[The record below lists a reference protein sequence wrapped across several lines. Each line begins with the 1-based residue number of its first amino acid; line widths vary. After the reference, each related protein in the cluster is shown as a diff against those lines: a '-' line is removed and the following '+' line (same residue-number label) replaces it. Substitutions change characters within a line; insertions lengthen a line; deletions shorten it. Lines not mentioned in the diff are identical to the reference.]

1 MKKNYTPEF
10 KAQVVREILREQ
22 KTMSEIASEYG
33 IHPVQ
38 LSQWKKAALDNLA
51 AVFVDER
58 KVTKQQRLQEQEIDR
73 LYARVGKLSTQLEWI
88 KKNVHDS
95 VESQA
100 RMKML
105 RLRSL
110 RAPYY
115 TGVDQISSA
124 DFVVVQTP

>member
-22 KTMSEIASEYG
+22 KTMSEIASECG

-58 KVTKQQRLQEQEIDR
+58 KVAKQQRLQEQEMDR

-88 KKNVHDS
+88 KKKSGIDP
-95 VESQA
+95 E
-100 RMKML
+100 
-105 RLRSL
+105 
-110 RAPYY
+110 
-115 TGVDQISSA
+115 
-124 DFVVVQTP
+124 

>member
-1 MKKNYTPEF
+1 MKKTYTPEF

-22 KTMSEIASEYG
+22 KTMAEIASEYG

-58 KVTKQQRLQEQEIDR
+58 KVTKQQRLQEQEVDR

-88 KKNVHDS
+88 KKKS
-95 VESQA
+95 GIE
-100 RMKML
+100 
-105 RLRSL
+105 
-110 RAPYY
+110 PE
-115 TGVDQISSA
+115 
-124 DFVVVQTP
+124 

>member
-1 MKKNYTPEF
+1 MKKTYTPEF

-88 KKNVHDS
+88 KKKS
-95 VESQA
+95 GIE
-100 RMKML
+100 
-105 RLRSL
+105 
-110 RAPYY
+110 PE
-115 TGVDQISSA
+115 
-124 DFVVVQTP
+124 

>member
-1 MKKNYTPEF
+1 MKKTYTPEF

-58 KVTKQQRLQEQEIDR
+58 KVTKQRRLQEQEMDR

-88 KKNVHDS
+88 KKKS
-95 VESQA
+95 GIE
-100 RMKML
+100 
-105 RLRSL
+105 
-110 RAPYY
+110 PE
-115 TGVDQISSA
+115 
-124 DFVVVQTP
+124 